1 MSERNSFSRR
11 DALKG
16 FALLCGA
23 GTLGAERGAQAAELP
38 HLSPQDPTAKA
49 LGYTEDAKGVD
60 SKKYPTYKAGQT
72 CGTCLQ
78 LQGNP
83 GDAYRPCNIFA
94 GKAVNANGWCQVWVK
109 KA

>member
-11 DALKG
+11 DALKS

-23 GTLGAERGAQAAELP
+23 GALGAERGAQAAELP

-60 SKKYPTYKAGQT
+60 AKKYPTYKAGQT
-72 CGTCLQ
+72 CSTCLQ
-78 LQGNP
+78 LQGSP